1 MVEIE
6 KMNKTEVMAMMWQRE
21 QIIKREQQNL
31 QVLMNRLTELEK
43 EENNKEKA
51 VDIKRT
57 KKAE

>member
-57 KKAE
+57 KKVE